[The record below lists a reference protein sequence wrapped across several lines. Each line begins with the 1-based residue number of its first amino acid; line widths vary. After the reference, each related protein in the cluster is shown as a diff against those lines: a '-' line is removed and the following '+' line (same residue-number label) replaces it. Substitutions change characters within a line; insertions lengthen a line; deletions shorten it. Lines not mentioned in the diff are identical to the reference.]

1 MDVPVAWT
9 GASGH
14 LLHERWIPPWIRD
27 GLAAL
32 ISELEAAAPSG
43 LSHTRIAFQQPPKK
57 GMPPTRRRDIAMS
70 QLLDRRFELLVAV
83 RLVRVGA
90 LTKISSGTPD
100 FECSWQGTEFG
111 IEATTR
117 TRPEAGS
124 AMRGLLEDGLFS
136 GPDVEVILARSEDRL
151 LFADPAKTAAAADRV
166 LTAIKE
172 RVAAAAGQPVTG
184 TVPVPELGFTVVLHD
199 AGPVCVPGRR
209 VTCEPPLTDEQWDHH
224 WKNAALQIK
233 DPIERDKGRKTYALP
248 SIVVL
253 NVSRVGAVGQEPA
266 DASWMGK
273 FQEVLD
279 ECKLGNLSGA
289 LVVRSELVSEILHPL
304 CWRGEESLLDAAA
317 AVLLGRRLPKE
328 A

>member
-32 ISELEAAAPSG
+32 ISELEAAAPPG
-43 LSHTRIAFQQPPKK
+43 LDHTRTAFQRPPKK
-57 GMPPTRRRDIAMS
+57 GPSTRRRDIAMS
-70 QLLDRRFELLVAV
+70 QLLARRFELLVAV
-83 RLVRVGA
+83 RLVRAGV

-117 TRPEAGS
+117 TRPEVGS
-124 AMRGLLEDGLFS
+124 AMRDLLEDGLFS
-136 GPDVEVILARSEDRL
+136 GPDVEVILARSEDGL
-151 LFADPAKTAAAADRV
+151 LFADPDKTDAIAPRIV
-166 LTAIKE
+166 TAIKE

-184 TVPVPELGFTVVLHD
+184 TIPVPELGFTAVLHD

-224 WKNAALQIK
+224 WKMAARQIK
-233 DPIERDKGRKTYALP
+233 DPIEDKAARPT
-248 SIVVL
+248 
-253 NVSRVGAVGQEPA
+253 RCR
-266 DASWMGK
+266 ASSCSTCPG
-273 FQEVLD
+273 
-279 ECKLGNLSGA
+279 
-289 LVVRSELVSEILHPL
+289 
-304 CWRGEESLLDAAA
+304 
-317 AVLLGRRLPKE
+317 
-328 A
+328 

>member
-1 MDVPVAWT
+1 VDVPVAWT
-9 GASGH
+9 GVSGH
-14 LLHERWIPPWIRD
+14 VLHERWIPPWIRD

-32 ISELEAAAPSG
+32 ISELEAAAPPG
-43 LSHTRIAFQQPPKK
+43 LNRTRTAFRQPPDK
-57 GMPPTRRRDIAMS
+57 GLHPTRRRDIAMG

-83 RLVRVGA
+83 RLVRAGV

-100 FECSWQGTEFG
+100 FECSWQGIEFG

-124 AMRGLLEDGLFS
+124 YMRDLLEDGLFS

-151 LFADPAKTAAAADRV
+151 LFADPDKTAAAADQV
-166 LTAIKE
+166 VSTIKE
-172 RVAAAAGQPVTG
+172 RAAAAAGHPITG
-184 TVPVPELGFTVVLHD
+184 TIPVPELGFTAVLHD
-199 AGPVCVPGRR
+199 AGPACIPGRR
-209 VTCEPPLTDEQWDHH
+209 VTCEPPLTDEQWDYH
-224 WKNAALQIK
+224 WKYAAMQIK
-233 DPIERDKGRKTYALP
+233 DPIEKEKGQKPYALP

-253 NVSRVGAVGQEPA
+253 DVTRVGAVGQEPA

-273 FQEVLD
+273 FQKVLD
-279 ECKLGNLSGA
+279 ECNLGNLSGA
-289 LVVRSELVSEILHPL
+289 LVVRSELVSNILHPL

-317 AVLLGRRLPKE
+317 AVLLGRRLPKV